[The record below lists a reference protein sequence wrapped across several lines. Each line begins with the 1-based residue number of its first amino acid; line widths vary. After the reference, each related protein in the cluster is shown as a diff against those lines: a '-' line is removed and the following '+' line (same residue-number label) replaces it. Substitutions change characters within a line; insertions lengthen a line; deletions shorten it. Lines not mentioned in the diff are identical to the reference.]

1 MFLFCKKVFKLIHY
15 LVFQIALCFIL
26 IKFGAKH
33 FIFADFQAKQVM
45 QTVCLPNVAKLR
57 NNENSPSNFKRQT
70 FLLNVTFVQI
80 EDVAN
85 FKNDVL

>member
-1 MFLFCKKVFKLIHY
+1 
-15 LVFQIALCFIL
+15 
-26 IKFGAKH
+26 
-33 FIFADFQAKQVM
+33 M

-57 NNENSPSNFKRQT
+57 NNENLPSNFKRQT